1 MPFPPGR
8 FFLAQVKHSFLQF
21 FCPAKLFKNIG
32 CETLEKSKP
41 AAYDQYATDYIFCSN
56 AADDAFS
63 RSIRRK
69 ALDKTKKEA
78 LQVAKEIVVKF
89 IETGRISPNNF
100 PEFFDTIYN
109 EVLKTITSAGTPGDQ
124 PPEK

>member
-1 MPFPPGR
+1 MPFPSGR
-8 FFLAQVKHSFLQF
+8 FFLAQVKHSILQF
-21 FCPAKLFKNIG
+21 FAQHNCSKNIG
-32 CETLEKSKP
+32 WKSLEKCKP
-41 AAYDQYATDYIFCSN
+41 AAYDQYAKDCIFRGN
-56 AADDAFS
+56 AAGDAFS

-109 EVLKTITSAGTPGDQ
+109 EVLKTITSAETPGDQ
-124 PPEK
+124 TPEK